1 LLAHLRS
8 FFLSSMASASF
19 PFAPCFLGDM
29 ILIDGPCIVTERN
42 KQMCGNENFQRT
54 RSEEDSAG
62 QTDTQ

>member
-1 LLAHLRS
+1 
-8 FFLSSMASASF
+8 
-19 PFAPCFLGDM
+19 M
-29 ILIDGPCIVTERN
+29 ILIVSSGSIVNDGSCIVTERN